1 MHWSEKFTYDTL
13 KTAFEQAQFS
23 GNAAEFSPYIDNL
36 LKKNKDNLQS
46 VLKITGVLQE
56 IEQSL
61 IVTWLP
67 RTHIYALLKIGI
79 KRDLLY
85 RLKQILV
92 DTNWY
97 TRVIKEIVTTNAK
110 MQEDSYGFY
119 IQNKGN
125 KRFPR
130 FGSLSLGYSRA
141 SLSGLLNNIIK
152 TAVKY
157 KNTYNSMYDY
167 YRNDFMQAGEKLTQQ
182 EAKERALGDAHSFC
196 IHNGW
201 ESQVN
206 DFGDFSHLKNA
217 LEQDIRSTW
226 LPQEILNELS
236 EALHIQKLWKLPS
249 RGEGSSQQWFLE
261 AFFCYFSGIDDVKA
275 YVDRRQTGNAEKQA
289 LIEDFIRAYHNNPR
303 INTRLI
309 WMSPGDL
316 WTKNFEKK
324 LTEWENY
331 EYKGGIKRKDII
343 DTDGTRFPD
352 QYY

>member
-1 MHWSEKFTYDTL
+1 M
-13 KTAFEQAQFS
+13 
-23 GNAAEFSPYIDNL
+23 
-36 LKKNKDNLQS
+36 
-46 VLKITGVLQE
+46 
-56 IEQSL
+56 
-61 IVTWLP
+61 
-67 RTHIYALLKIGI
+67 
-79 KRDLLY
+79 
-85 RLKQILV
+85 
-92 DTNWY
+92 
-97 TRVIKEIVTTNAK
+97 IKEIVTTNAK

-217 LEQDIRSTW
+217 LEQDIRST
-226 LPQEILNELS
+226 
-236 EALHIQKLWKLPS
+236 
-249 RGEGSSQQWFLE
+249 
-261 AFFCYFSGIDDVKA
+261 
-275 YVDRRQTGNAEKQA
+275 
-289 LIEDFIRAYHNNPR
+289 
-303 INTRLI
+303 
-309 WMSPGDL
+309 
-316 WTKNFEKK
+316 
-324 LTEWENY
+324 
-331 EYKGGIKRKDII
+331 
-343 DTDGTRFPD
+343 
-352 QYY
+352 